1 MSDIRFNQWL
11 HNSGTGGVSQVD
23 GGHVGIGTTNP
34 LIPVG
39 SGNTAI
45 LNVGVVTANSFY
57 GDGSNLSG
65 VQVGGA
71 SSLSFNDNIGAY
83 FGNSQDLK
91 IYHDGNHS
99 YIDDQGTGNLRFRSG
114 TLEILNLAGNK
125 TSAIFSS
132 GGGQTLNF
140 NNSTKFVTTN
150 TGIDV
155 TGSVV
160 ADDLI
165 VTGTSVVADLKSTN
179 NNYVLGLAGNNS
191 SVKSYFGT
199 DSSGNFLLAT
209 GSGVSERLRITSTGQ
224 LLVGTGS
231 ASNRF
236 KNGNGNGA
244 TPKFQFETANVDE
257 QNDISLT
264 FGRNNSYG
272 AEIILAKHRA
282 ATVGGYTVVQ
292 NGDRLGGINF
302 AGSDGTHFRPA
313 ALIQGRVD
321 GTPGTADMPGRLEFL
336 TTADGAAT
344 PTERLRITSTGLLQG
359 TSGQHDGGLDLLS
372 GNNNQSTRLRLQSK
386 SSGGTAYNWYLDSAR
401 SADRFTIHDGS
412 TSWFNILGTG
422 KVGLGTINPTTLLH
436 ISGNSDNG
444 DEACQLTIEDE
455 DTSAGSRV
463 PSIQFKGNGTNTCR
477 IRGSD
482 GSGFQ
487 FHIWDGSSQIEKLSI
502 TNGGALRVNKIEPLG
517 GLPSGAFGGVIQVKW
532 SANVDNSNYS
542 SGSDVVM
549 QTVNI
554 TPTNSS
560 ARILIHVCYPS
571 IRSYTTGNTRNR
583 LNQHIK
589 RNGTEIYSLPEMP
602 QWRGANFA
610 GSGVEINHNVA
621 FTDIDSP
628 NTTNQVTYTATWSSV
643 DGHVWNTATGQ
654 MVMICVELS
663 G

>member
-209 GSGVSERLRITSTGQ
+209 GSGVVERLRIDSSGRVMIGSSTYIGGAALAVLGTSTTPNTYACFAMGRVGANVTNNTAIANIR
-224 LLVGTGS
+224 LNGGTLGTG
-231 ASNRF
+231 R
-236 KNGNGNGA
+236 
-244 TPKFQFETANVDE
+244 
-257 QNDISLT
+257 
-264 FGRNNSYG
+264 G
-272 AEIILAKHRA
+272 AEINAYA
-282 ATVGGYTVVQ
+282 DA
-292 NGDRLGGINF
+292 NW
-302 AGSDGTHFRPA
+302 SDGSSHPT
-313 ALIQGRVD
+313 
-321 GTPGTADMPGRLEFL
+321 RLTFH
-336 TTADGAAT
+336 TVASGSTSA
-344 PTERLRITSTGLLQG
+344 TERLRITSTGLLQG

-436 ISGNSDNG
+436 IQGNSDNG

-482 GSGFQ
+482 LSGFQ